1 MKMKKMV
8 CALCCTFSLA
18 AGVFSQTRSAEPLTQ
33 RSATPLYQHPVVVAP
48 PYQQTWYDAL
58 LRQFN
63 PDNLDWGRWLEQRRE
78 NFVEQTAA
86 NPYFK
91 YSLLTTTLLM
101 LLAIALA
108 KSQIDKS
115 RIKWLA
121 QDRHEDLLR
130 QDRYSRRVAHD
141 SIRKYNAHMEKCN
154 RIVETETAGRSG
166 VAPSSPPAQGA
177 MTLDQSVAENV
188 QLKREREQLRAEL
201 ESTKGVV
208 GDLTMRVN
216 GISSGN
222 NGSPQAGRAQG
233 DLVKQLNELR
243 EQLYRER
250 ERNKQL
256 KGM

>member
-1 MKMKKMV
+1 MRMTRMV
-8 CALCCTFSLA
+8 CVVCCTFSLA
-18 AGVFSQTRSAEPLTQ
+18 AGVFSQTRSGEPLTQ
-33 RSATPLYQHPVVVAP
+33 SSATPLYQHPVVVAR
-48 PYQQTWYDAL
+48 PYQQTWYDVL

-78 NFVEQTAA
+78 NLLEQTAA

-91 YSLLTTTLLM
+91 YSLVTTTLLM
-101 LLAIALA
+101 LFAIALA
-108 KSQIDKS
+108 KSEIDKS

-154 RIVETETAGRSG
+154 RIVETETVGRFGAG
-166 VAPSSPPAQGA
+166 PSSPPAQGA
-177 MTLDQSVAENV
+177 MTLDQSVAENA
-188 QLKREREQLRAEL
+188 QLRREREQLRAEL
-201 ESTKGVV
+201 DSTKAIV

-216 GISSGN
+216 GMSGGN